1 MKNSEKSI
9 TIKLKADTKEFMC
22 DLNIAES
29 VTKIDV
35 IARDEKLKLIFDGVV
50 KKYQAKYA

>member
-22 DLNIAES
+22 DLNIAEK
-29 VTKIDV
+29 KIDL
-35 IARDEKLKLIFDGVV
+35 ITAKLEKAVLLKSQLSDVEEN
-50 KKYQAKYA
+50 